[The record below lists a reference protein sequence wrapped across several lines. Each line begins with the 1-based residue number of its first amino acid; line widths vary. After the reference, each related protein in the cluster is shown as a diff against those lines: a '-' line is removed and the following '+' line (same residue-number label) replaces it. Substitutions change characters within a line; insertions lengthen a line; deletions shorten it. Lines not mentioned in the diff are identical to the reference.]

1 MTKQFNEGAPL
12 GMDEVQLDCGALPL
26 SQLAGWKA
34 AAGGDCLLSSTG
46 EVQPNREVGCSGRC
60 IPFLGKC
67 GWSARLTGIFEHH
80 TLQLWC
86 EALQGILGA
95 G

>member
-1 MTKQFNEGAPL
+1 MKQFNEGAPL
-12 GMDEVQLDCGALPL
+12 GMDEVQLNRGALPL
-26 SQLAGWKA
+26 SRFVGWKA
-34 AAGGDCLLSSTG
+34 AAGGDWLLSSTR

-60 IPFLGKC
+60 VPFSGKC
-67 GWSARLTGIFEHH
+67 GWSAQLTGIFEHR